1 MTRREKLRL
10 ILGGLGM
17 EPFKYPPPEG
27 YRGIGEAIH
36 DAAKERKLLL
46 AEEKFLIE
54 PNSSSNAE
62 SSALEDKKYICDFSD
77 GEHGHELFAWQ
88 HRYYGSD
95 ASVHLG
101 SSRPTALFG
110 GSTNLKTFKSSAPAK
125 NDNSTLADISLRLAK
140 IISKE
145 SNLKTTADE
154 SESFGSRINLL
165 RDAYDKINDD
175 VNKELKEVWYDNMN
189 CIQLCPCPDS
199 THNYLLNIPF
209 PALLCACYT
218 HRSW

>member
-1 MTRREKLRL
+1 VGT
-10 ILGGLGM
+10 
-17 EPFKYPPPEG
+17 EPFKYAPPEG

-54 PNSSSNAE
+54 PNNLSNAE
-62 SSALEDKKYICDFSD
+62 SSALDDKKYICDFSD

-101 SSRPTALFG
+101 SSRPSALFG
-110 GSTNLKTFKSSAPAK
+110 GSTNLKTYKSSASAK
-125 NDNSTLADISLRLAK
+125 NDNSTISDISLRLGK
-140 IISKE
+140 IKSNE
-145 SNLKTTADE
+145 SNPKTTADE

-165 RDAYDKINDD
+165 RDAYDKINDE
-175 VNKELKEVWYDNMN
+175 VNKELKEVWYVNMN
-189 CIQLCPCPDS
+189 SVQCCPCPNS
-199 THNYLLNIPF
+199 TDNDLLNIPF

>member
-1 MTRREKLRL
+1 MGT
-10 ILGGLGM
+10 
-17 EPFKYPPPEG
+17 EPFKYAPPEG

-54 PNSSSNAE
+54 PNNLSNAE
-62 SSALEDKKYICDFSD
+62 SSALDDKKYICDFSD

-101 SSRPTALFG
+101 SSRPSALFG
-110 GSTNLKTFKSSAPAK
+110 GSTNLKTYKSSASAK
-125 NDNSTLADISLRLAK
+125 NDNSTISDISLRLGK
-140 IISKE
+140 IKSNE
-145 SNLKTTADE
+145 SNPKTTADE

-165 RDAYDKINDD
+165 RDAYDKINDE
-175 VNKELKEVWYDNMN
+175 VNKELKEVWYVNMN
-189 CIQLCPCPDS
+189 SVQCCPCPNS
-199 THNYLLNIPF
+199 TDNDLLNIPF